1 MYKYSI
7 SYKAPTDVSILDIL
21 VIVQGQLHS
30 IFKRESFQKSGREM
44 GSTRE
49 REGKEGTK

>member
-1 MYKYSI
+1 M
-7 SYKAPTDVSILDIL
+7 DVSILSIL

-44 GSTRE
+44 EVLGKGK
-49 REGKEGTK
+49 GKEALHEQ